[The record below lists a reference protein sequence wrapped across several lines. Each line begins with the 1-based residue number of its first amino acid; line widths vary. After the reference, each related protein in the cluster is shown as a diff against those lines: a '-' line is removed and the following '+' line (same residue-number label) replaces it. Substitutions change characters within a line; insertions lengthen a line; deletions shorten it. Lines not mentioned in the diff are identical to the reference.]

1 MSYILIVDDDDDFSF
16 ATATILEEAGHEVR
30 VESNIPSAE
39 SSLKT
44 KQPDLVILD
53 VMFPENS
60 SAGFD
65 LARKIRQFDGTL
77 KHVPILM
84 LTAVNSKFPLGFC
97 DKDIDDAYMPVE
109 DFLEKPV
116 DFDILKNR
124 VTTLLKNRS
133 TCILK

>member
-1 MSYILIVDDDDDFSF
+1 MSYIMIVDDDDDFSF
-16 ATATILEEAGHEVR
+16 ATATVMEEAGHEVR
-30 VESNIPSAE
+30 VESNIPGAE
-39 SSLKT
+39 ASLKA

-60 SAGFD
+60 SAGFE
-65 LARKIRQFDGTL
+65 LARRIRQFDGTL

-116 DFDILKNR
+116 DFDILKKR
-124 VTTLLKNRS
+124 VTTLLNNRS